1 MKVNKANHAA
11 VADNAKE
18 AERASYARFLGD
30 YGNSLSVEEIVLIRE
45 EFFLQRE
52 ELERNRER
60 IQQLEVVQEM
70 LLEFLD
76 LELSEVPARAEL
88 MKKKTDKKLGQ
99 KAGVVKTNPFLSGE
113 AQVLGE

>member
-11 VADNAKE
+11 VSDNAKE
-18 AERASYARFLGD
+18 AERASYARFLGE
-30 YGNSLSVEEIVLIRE
+30 YGNSLSVEEIVLI
-45 EFFLQRE
+45 RE

-99 KAGVVKTNPFLSGE
+99 KAGVVKTNPFLSGD